1 MSPNLKLHYFDF
13 PGRAEATRLMLNYGG
28 IPFEDATFQRE
39 QWASLKPKMPFGQVP
54 VLEVDGKMLAQ
65 TSAIE
70 RYAAKLAGLAPS
82 DPWEA
87 AKVDEVLGFV
97 AEAND
102 LFAATYGIKDAD
114 AKIKARQEVCAGP
127 LKDKFAKVTQ
137 MIEAAGGE
145 FLTGSKPTH
154 PDFVLFKLTSGL
166 VGGTMDG
173 VPTDLLDAYPV
184 IKAHH
189 NRVAALPTVAKMY
202 EKVTEG
208 PYLAYK
214 ALP

>member
-87 AKVDEVLGFV
+87 AKVDEAAAYLTETAELFMPTFAIQD
-97 AEAND
+97 AEAR
-102 LFAATYGIKDAD
+102 A
-114 AKIKARQEVCAGP
+114 KARQELCAGP
-127 LKDKFAKVTQ
+127 LKEKFARMAE

-145 FLTGSKPTH
+145 FLGGPKPGY
-154 PDFVLFKLTSGL
+154 PDFALFSFVSWLVCGAVDGMPSG
-166 VGGTMDG
+166 
-173 VPTDLLDAYPV
+173 LLDAHPA

-189 NRVAALPTVAKMY
+189 NRVAALPTVTKMY
-202 EKVTEG
+202 ESVTEG
-208 PYLAYK
+208 PRLSYK
-214 ALP
+214 PLP